1 MNAVN
6 LAEKFGL
13 IHEHWS
19 PRIAGALNGQHVKLI
34 KLEGTFVWHSHPNE
48 EEMFLVVRGSFALET
63 REGLTTV
70 NEGEFLIVPRGVE
83 HRTVAEREAWV
94 LHFAPEG
101 LVNTGAVREAR
112 TVEQPEWI

>member
-1 MNAVN
+1 MNAIN
-6 LAEKFGL
+6 LAEKFARVPGPY
-13 IHEHWS
+13 I
-19 PRIAGALNGQHVKLI
+19 PRIVGELNGQYVKLVRF
-34 KLEGTFVWHSHPNE
+34 EGPFVMHSHPNE
-48 EEMFLVVRGSFALET
+48 DEMFLVVEGSFRMEY
-63 REGLTTV
+63 RDKSV
-70 NEGEFLIVPRGVE
+70 DVREGEFVIVPRGVE

>member
-1 MNAVN
+1 LRSAP
-6 LAEKFGL
+6 LELGCADRQADDL
-13 IHEHWS
+13 RQ
-19 PRIAGALNGQHVKLI
+19 PRELHRASERRTRLPARHRP
-34 KLEGTFVWHSHPNE
+34 HRA
-48 EEMFLVVRGSFALET
+48 FLVVRGSFALET